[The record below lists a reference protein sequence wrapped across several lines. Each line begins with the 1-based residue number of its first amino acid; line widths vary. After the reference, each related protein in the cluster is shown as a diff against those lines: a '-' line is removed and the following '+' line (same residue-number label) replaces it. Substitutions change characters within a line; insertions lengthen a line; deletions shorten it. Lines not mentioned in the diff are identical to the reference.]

1 MNPLSLLVGWKGY
14 AMAAAVAFAGGFGSS
29 WWLRD
34 QMAASDRLVA
44 AQAAAKERDKIAAR
58 VKTADAITADVGAK
72 AETRAVEIRWRTR
85 ATIKEVP
92 VYVTAET
99 DRRFAVPVGLVRLH
113 DAAAAGVDPATLPD
127 PAGRP
132 DDAPSGVAASA
143 FGATVVDNYGTCR
156 EQLEKF
162 AQLQSWIEQQ
172 RVAWD
177 RP

>member
-1 MNPLSLLVGWKGY
+1 MNPF
-14 AMAAAVAFAGGFGSS
+14 AAFALRY
-29 WWLRD
+29 WW
-34 QMAASDRLVA
+34 VA
-44 AQAAAKERDKIAAR
+44 ALAALVLAVGVQRGQLAKAHDDLKVAEATMKAQAKVAAR
-58 VKTADAITADVGAK
+58 VKTAGAITTDVGAK
-72 AETRAVEIRWRTR
+72 AETRSVEIRWRTR
-85 ATIKEVP
+85 TTIKEVP

-132 DDAPSGVAASA
+132 DDAPSGVAAST

-172 RVAWD
+172 RAAWD